1 MDTTDKNQECHE
13 DIQEHCSLRRGR
25 QVLLPDGVDD
35 VGDGGVGREGLGAG
49 GEGFGPGGSRRG
61 GGGAF
66 HRHGGVGG
74 VYVSRARSGLMALLG
89 VADEATVYNTVHC
102 GRGIGSGFR
111 SRDL

>member
-1 MDTTDKNQECHE
+1 M
-13 DIQEHCSLRRGR
+13 RRGR

-49 GEGFGPGGSRRG
+49 GEGFGRG
-61 GGGAF
+61 GGRRSGGSAF
-66 HRHGGVGG
+66 RRHGGGGG

-89 VADEATVYNTVHC
+89 VADEATVYTTYCTLWPRHWF
-102 GRGIGSGFR
+102 RSR